1 MDRLK
6 MKRILLKLSGEF
18 LQGNNSVWDENKV
31 KGIVDQIV
39 RLAEEKFQIGIVI
52 GGGNIFR
59 GGKNGFDLDRCEA
72 DEIGMAATCV
82 NALFLKACLKKAGLQ
97 VSVCGAFLHGS
108 AVDVFDVETVRKDLD
123 KGNIVIFSGGT
134 GHAYFST
141 DTAAALRALEIKAD
155 VLLKATKVDGVYD
168 KDPVEF
174 LDAKKFSKLTYQQAC
189 EGKYAV
195 MDACAFALCQ
205 EQKMPIFIF
214 NLNAENAIYKAAH
227 QQLDGTF
234 IEE

>member
-1 MDRLK
+1 

-18 LQGNNSVWDENKV
+18 LQGTDSLWDKSKV
-31 KGIVDQIV
+31 SLIIEQIK
-39 RLAEEKFQIGIVI
+39 RLVGEGFQIGIVI

-59 GGKNGFDLDRCEA
+59 GGKNGFDLDRYEA
-72 DEIGMAATCV
+72 DSIGMASTCV
-82 NALFLKACLKKAGLQ
+82 NALFLKAYLQKINVDTYLTGL
-97 VSVCGAFLHGS
+97 FLNGPS
-108 AVDVFDVETVRKDLD
+108 IDVFSVEKVRKCLEQG
-123 KGNIVIFSGGT
+123 KVIIFSGGT

-168 KDPVEF
+168 KDPVKF
-174 LDAKKFSKLTYQQAC
+174 NDAKKFSKLTYQQAC
-189 EGKYAV
+189 EGKYGV
-195 MDACAFALCQ
+195 MDACAFALCR

-214 NLNAENAIYKAAH
+214 NLNTKDAIYRAVH